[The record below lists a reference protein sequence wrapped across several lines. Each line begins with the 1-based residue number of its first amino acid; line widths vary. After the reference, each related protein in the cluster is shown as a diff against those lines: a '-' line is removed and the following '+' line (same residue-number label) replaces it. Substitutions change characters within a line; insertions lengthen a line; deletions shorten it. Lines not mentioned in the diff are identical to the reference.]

1 MDQSAFYKLRNVLM
15 EQNIV
20 FCYSGYMTENIL
32 TALGETI
39 KRKLEMEDADLTT
52 TKRVFSIFVEQMQ
65 NVIRYSAEKIT
76 QKSENNN
83 ELRYG
88 LIAIGN
94 DVEGIIVHCG
104 NLILNEDVEKMKVR
118 VNELDGKDK
127 DQLKKLYK
135 QKMHDG
141 PEKESKGASLGLVE
155 MARRAGKPIEFDFE
169 IINERHT
176 FFSVKATV

>member
-1 MDQSAFYKLRNVLM
+1 MNQSVFYKLRNLLIDQ
-15 EQNIV
+15 EIV

-39 KRKLEMEDADLTT
+39 KRKLEMEDAGLTT

-76 QKSENNN
+76 EKFENDK

-94 DVEGIIVHCG
+94 DIEGIFVHCG
-104 NLILNEDVEKMKVR
+104 NLILNDDVEKMKKR

-135 QKMHDG
+135 QKMHEG
-141 PEKESKGASLGLVE
+141 PEEESKGASLGLVE
-155 MARRAGKPIEFDFE
+155 MARRAGKPMEFNFE
-169 IINERHT
+169 IIDERYT
-176 FFSVKATV
+176 FFCVKATV